1 MAKVPSPASPNAAAI
16 AATQLAPVRQETAS
30 VNAAGGDANKE
41 LERLQTISEPSAA
54 KKAFFRLGA
63 ILMIIISLVCLI
75 MSIIGTVDMVIN
87 TDFSTELEPI

>member
-1 MAKVPSPASPNAAAI
+1 MAKVPSPASPNAAAAV
-16 AATQLAPVRQETAS
+16 AATQLAPIRQETAS
-30 VNAAGGDANKE
+30 VNAAGGDAEE